1 MKKLLPMILSVF
13 LVFSFAACQPKNP
26 GTNPASNNQN
36 NQDDKKDEN
45 KNLEGS
51 LEDIMAKIYETA
63 KVSDNFKAFM
73 KDGLEKREVTA
84 DRVAYYLG
92 KEGLEFDSAIASE
105 PLMTTSAYSLVLVRA
120 KKDAD
125 IEQMK
130 KDIKENVD
138 PRKWI
143 CVGVDEK
150 NVIVDNIGDVIILIM
165 SNDEA
170 KPLHDAF
177 LALKG

>member
-1 MKKLLPMILSVF
+1 MKRILPILMSVF
-13 LVFSFAACQPKNP
+13 LVFSFAACQPENTGNP
-26 GTNPASNNQN
+26 PANNNQN

-51 LEDIMAKIYETA
+51 LEDILKKIYDTA

-73 KDGLEKREVTA
+73 KDGLETKEVTS
-84 DRVAYYLG
+84 DKIAYYLG
-92 KEGLEFDSAIASE
+92 KEDLQFDSATASE